1 MTISATKTIQIARS
15 DAECYD
21 FIADAGTMPQWAIHN
36 VKAIR
41 NLGNGRWEMD
51 TVRGKGT
58 LIPHYDRATRILDH
72 EFLDAGEGRWKV
84 TGRVVPVGPRE
95 SVYMMTLPKPDGLPV
110 EMFEAG
116 MKLMDEELAALK
128 TCIESRP
135 PAAGPAQV
143 VEAIY
148 EGFRQKDMAKI
159 FGLLAPDVE
168 MTQSN
173 ELPWGGFYRG
183 HEGAREFFGRL
194 RSNVASALTIERMI
208 SAGDQVAAVG
218 WTEGT
223 VNATGAAFRVPIVH
237 LWEVQAG
244 KAVRVQF
251 CIDHPAMLHAIQPNG
266 VS

>member
-1 MTISATKTIQIARS
+1 MTISATKIIQIARS
-15 DAECYD
+15 AAESWD
-21 FIADAGTMPQWAIHN
+21 FIADASTMPQWAIHN

-41 NLGNGRWEMD
+41 DLGNGRWEMD

-58 LIPHYDRATRILDH
+58 LIPHYDRETRIVDH
-72 EFLDAGEGRWKV
+72 EFIDANEGHWKV

-95 SVYMMTLPKPDGLPV
+95 SVYMMTLPKPDELPI

-116 MKLMDEELAALK
+116 MKLMDEEMAALK

-135 PAAGPAQV
+135 EASGPVEV
-143 VEAIY
+143 VEGIY

-159 FGLLAPDVE
+159 FGLLAEDVE
-168 MTQSN
+168 MKQST
-173 ELPWGGFYRG
+173 ELPWGGIYRG

-194 RSNVASALTIERMI
+194 RSTVSSAVTIERMI
-208 SAGDQVAAVG
+208 SAGDHVAAAG

-237 LWEVQAG
+237 LWEVRAG
-244 KAVRVQF
+244 KGVRVQF
-251 CIDHPAMLHAIQPNG
+251 CIDHPTMLQALTA
-266 VS
+266 

>member
-1 MTISATKTIQIARS
+1 MAISATKTIQIARS

-21 FIADAGTMPQWAIHN
+21 FIADVSTMPQWAIHN

-41 NLGNGRWEMD
+41 DLGNGRWEMD

-58 LIPHYDRATRILDH
+58 LIPHYDRATGILDH
-72 EFLDAGEGRWKV
+72 EFIDVGEGRWSV

-95 SVYMMTLPKPDGLPV
+95 AVYMMTLPKPDGLPMG
-110 EMFEAG
+110 MFEAG
-116 MKLMDEELAALK
+116 MKLMEEELAALK
-128 TCIESRP
+128 TCIESRST
-135 PAAGPAQV
+135 PAKPVQV

-148 EGFRQKDMAKI
+148 EGFRQKDIAKI
-159 FGLLAPDVE
+159 FGLLAADVE
-168 MTQSN
+168 MAQSN
-173 ELPWGGFYRG
+173 ELPWGGVYRG

-194 RSNVASALTIERMI
+194 RSNVTSAVTIERMI
-208 SAGDQVAAVG
+208 SAGDHVAAVG

-223 VNATGAAFRVPIVH
+223 VNATGAAFRVPIAH

-251 CIDHPAMLHAIQPNG
+251 CIDHPAMLQVLRPNG
-266 VS
+266 V

>member
-1 MTISATKTIQIARS
+1 MTISATKTIQIARGA
-15 DAECYD
+15 AECFD
-21 FIADAGTMPQWAIHN
+21 FIGDAGTMPQWAIHN

-41 NLGNGRWEMD
+41 DLGNGSWEMD
-51 TVRGKGT
+51 TVHGKGT
-58 LIPHYDRATRILDH
+58 LIPRYDRETGILDH
-72 EFLDAGEGRWKV
+72 EYVDANEGRWQV

-116 MKLMDEELAALK
+116 MKLMDDEMAALK

-135 PAAGPAQV
+135 EAAAPVEV

-148 EGFRQKDMAKI
+148 EGFRQKDMAKV
-159 FGLLAPDVE
+159 FGVLAADVE
-168 MTQSN
+168 MTQST
-173 ELPWGGFYRG
+173 ELPWGGIYRG

-194 RSNVASALTIERMI
+194 RSNVNSSVTIERMI
-208 SAGDQVAAVG
+208 SAGDHVAAIG

-237 LWEVQAG
+237 LWEVRAG
-244 KAVRVQF
+244 KGVRVQF
-251 CIDHPAMLHAIQPNG
+251 CIDHPTMLQALTA
-266 VS
+266 